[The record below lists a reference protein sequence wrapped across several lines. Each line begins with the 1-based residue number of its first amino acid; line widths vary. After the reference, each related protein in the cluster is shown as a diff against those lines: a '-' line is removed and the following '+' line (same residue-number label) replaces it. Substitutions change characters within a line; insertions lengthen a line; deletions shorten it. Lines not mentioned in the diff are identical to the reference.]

1 MVMGVPHQS
10 VQALLFQP
18 YTTPGY
24 TMQAWIHGERLHLG
38 AEAEVN
44 SGSWFGRPAVMKI
57 RQPRGWRH
65 PDLDRSLTKTRMNNE
80 VKLTIWLSGI
90 GAPVPAIWDVDMQE
104 STIIMEKIE
113 GQTLIDILHAGKHTD
128 ELLKNV
134 GKSIRILH
142 RNAVN
147 HGDLSTNNILIT
159 ENGDAVLIDLGLSSR
174 EYELEGLGI
183 DLHVL
188 HEILRASHP
197 SIGDAM
203 DLVLEGYSELDIELG
218 EPVAA
223 PGGLPPSA
231 IDVVKRL
238 EQIMKRVRY
247 HGG

>member
-1 MVMGVPHQS
+1 
-10 VQALLFQP
+10 
-18 YTTPGY
+18 
-24 TMQAWIHGERLHLG
+24 
-38 AEAEVN
+38 
-44 SGSWFGRPAVMKI
+44 
-57 RQPRGWRH
+57 
-65 PDLDRSLTKTRMNNE
+65 MNNE

-113 GQTLIDILHAGKHTD
+113 GRTLIDILHAGKHTA

-203 DLVLEGYSELDIELG
+203 DLVLEGYLELDIELG
-218 EPVAA
+218 EPVTA

>member
-1 MVMGVPHQS
+1 M
-10 VQALLFQP
+10 
-18 YTTPGY
+18 
-24 TMQAWIHGERLHLG
+24 
-38 AEAEVN
+38 
-44 SGSWFGRPAVMKI
+44 
-57 RQPRGWRH
+57 
-65 PDLDRSLTKTRMNNE
+65 
-80 VKLTIWLSGI
+80 
-90 GAPVPAIWDVDMQE
+90 
-104 STIIMEKIE
+104 
-113 GQTLIDILHAGKHTD
+113 
-128 ELLKNV
+128 
-134 GKSIRILH
+134 
-142 RNAVN
+142 
-147 HGDLSTNNILIT
+147 
-159 ENGDAVLIDLGLSSR
+159 GLSSR